1 MEYALHQY
9 SMKGNRY
16 ERLVSL
22 TRLLTHATQE
32 EIRSCTYCCPN
43 ESCRVPVSPCFP
55 KGFPEATSP
64 MRHFAAR
71 GKIKHVANCK
81 RDGVV
86 TLQAKAAARGE
97 DYVPERKAP
106 KSSGLIT
113 LFRRATAKE
122 LQGVAGQ
129 NPSGGRQRPDTQV
142 NGSQNTDKRGAK
154 YKTRSTYDLAQ
165 IVALYE
171 NPMVDRGHVITIEK
185 AMKGSLNEC
194 FRDVAQINFKDP
206 VTYTNIRIYFGQ
218 VTSYR
223 AFRESILVY
232 CINNS
237 TSDTPIT
244 FAVNIETS
252 PAIRVA
258 HLLEQLAAA
267 RQTRRPIFALGSFV
281 LTDSK
286 SYPRWVCGV
295 ANVNEVYVSTHT
307 HPPQN

>member
-32 EIRSCTYCCPN
+32 EIRSCIYCCPN

-81 RDGVV
+81 RDSVV

-171 NPMVDRGHVITIEK
+171 NPMVDRGHVIRIEK
-185 AMKGSLNEC
+185 GTKGTLDHC
-194 FRDVAQINFKDP
+194 FKELKRVNFNDP
-206 VTYTNIRIYFGQ
+206 ASYTQQRIYFGW
-218 VTSYR
+218 VR
-223 AFRESILVY
+223 WFKAFDKHALIY
-232 CINNS
+232 FDDKM
-237 TSDTPIT
+237 SDGKNMSVHVP
-244 FAVNIETS
+244 FEHS
-252 PAIRVA
+252 PQIRIQS
-258 HLLEQLAAA
+258 LIEQLAFAQKS
-267 RQTRRPIFALGSFV
+267 RQIVYALGSFV
-281 LTDSK
+281 LVNIDYQRWECRIGNINEIHVSQHLQA
-286 SYPRWVCGV
+286 PR
-295 ANVNEVYVSTHT
+295 T
-307 HPPQN
+307 